1 MILDEIKALLV
12 ADAGV
17 LALVSTR
24 IYDTVLPRG
33 YQLPAVVYHTV
44 SAPSAYT
51 LAGDAAPDGI
61 TVQFDV
67 YAGDTPTARRAMEA
81 LEDVLQ
87 NFGGM
92 LSGGSFVQATFWLTT
107 MDMPDSPDITAAAV
121 GFRIMAHV
129 KFFYLEATS

>member
-33 YQLPAVVYHTV
+33 YQLPAVVQHIAA
-44 SAPSAYT
+44 SHSDYT
-51 LAGDAAPDGI
+51 MQGSSPPEDI

-67 YAGDTPTARRAMEA
+67 YANTAASARAIREA

-87 NFGGM
+87 NFKGV
-92 LSGGSFVQATFWLTT
+92 LSGGSIVQATLWACEHELVRDCIRSSCVSGT
-107 MDMPDSPDITAAAV
+107 IKEY
-121 GFRIMAHV
+121 I
-129 KFFYLEATS
+129 